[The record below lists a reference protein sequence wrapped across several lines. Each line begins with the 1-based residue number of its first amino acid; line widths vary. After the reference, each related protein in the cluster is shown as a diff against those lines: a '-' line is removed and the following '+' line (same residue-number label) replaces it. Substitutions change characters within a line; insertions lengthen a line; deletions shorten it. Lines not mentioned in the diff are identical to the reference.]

1 LDSDLDLDSDLNL
14 DLDLDLDSD
23 SDLDLDSDLN
33 LDLNLRMAETFYK
46 RMNTCNIVDMR
57 RPQTMMVMMIMMM
70 MVGAILLAEVSGS
83 CQAATTVV
91 KVVVAPEKTI
101 IDPESPLSV
110 PAPEPEPEMDPAEGL
125 DPDDPR
131 LFLFGVC
138 YSSDDCCPGSDCF
151 FPRLSQGYMLCIA
164 PTDQIYPNIYHVDPL
179 LGRGCN

>member
-1 LDSDLDLDSDLNL
+1 MLLCPIWYFVLSKFILIIK
-14 DLDLDLDSD
+14 
-23 SDLDLDSDLN
+23 
-33 LDLNLRMAETFYK
+33 FYIFQIL
-46 RMNTCNIVDMR
+46 CN
-57 RPQTMMVMMIMMM
+57 
-70 MVGAILLAEVSGS
+70 A
-83 CQAATTVV
+83 
-91 KVVVAPEKTI
+91 VVVAPEKTI